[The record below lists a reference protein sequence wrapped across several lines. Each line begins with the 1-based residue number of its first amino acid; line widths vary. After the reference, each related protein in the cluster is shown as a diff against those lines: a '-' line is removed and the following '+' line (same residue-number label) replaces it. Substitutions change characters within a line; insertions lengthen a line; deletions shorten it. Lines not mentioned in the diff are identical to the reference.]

1 MSFIDD
7 GIFIPTIMKET
18 ECDRHQ
24 AGVGTACWGVY
35 ISITNRVAPAVC
47 GRRIRKAGYAGQIS
61 AESLRVKPKKK
72 AFKDKKAAAAR
83 KG

>member
-1 MSFIDD
+1 MSFVSD
-7 GIFIPTIMKET
+7 GVFIPTIMEGT
-18 ECDRHQ
+18 TCDRHQ

-47 GRRIRKAGYAGQIS
+47 GRRIRKAGYAGKIS
-61 AESLRVKPKKK
+61 AESLRVKPKPKIS
-72 AFKDKKAAAAR
+72 KDRKPSVAR